1 MQKILIIH
9 SEEGNI
15 EEIARGIAEGAR
27 KNGHQVDILSTRDRG
42 RVVSFFP
49 YDLILVGSPTRGI
62 FKGKIGKDLPPY
74 LRECK
79 RTAGKTAMA
88 FVTPRFF
95 ATTTALKKVMA
106 ELEKLGCFVKNFAS
120 LKNRGEAVRF
130 GEKL

>member
-62 FKGKIGKDLPPY
+62 SRGRLVKTYPPI
-74 LRECK
+74 
-79 RTAGKTAMA
+79 
-88 FVTPRFF
+88 
-95 ATTTALKKVMA
+95 
-106 ELEKLGCFVKNFAS
+106 
-120 LKNRGEAVRF
+120 
-130 GEKL
+130 